1 MNEENVELAKGLPAS
16 RLKQVDEKNRLA
28 SLFEQCV
35 AEAVGKTA
43 NLNVQDRVLRE
54 QLMERILKLR
64 VAMDEKRLVAAER
77 APQAVLAEHDDSIHH
92 GTPRGDPV
100 LDVPRRRSPR
110 TRIPAGAVALAGRF
124 SGVYP
129 QASPGGWQLIGTTK
143 VPMWDLSRDP
153 PALLAGARNAYGL
166 VGSVQFRGGNI
177 IGLNERLRV
186 SEQFMLGGNLIRGF
200 ENRGIGPRDATSD
213 DAIGGRWYF
222 AATTEAQFPIP
233 GIPKELGL
241 GGALF
246 ADAGSLWD
254 ADNELVDIVEAG
266 GGRILSNGF
275 DLRAS
280 VGFGIRWQ
288 SPFGPL
294 KADFAYPLLKE
305 DSDRT
310 QVFRLSGGTTF

>member
-1 MNEENVELAKGLPAS
+1 MGRRVALDLDVYRQVNDANSYRSFDEERTGGGFGFTLPLREDETTL
-16 RLKQVDEKNRLA
+16 RLFYAIYEEKNTD
-28 SLFEQCV
+28 
-35 AEAVGKTA
+35 GKYGSTGINNCSTA
-43 NLNVQDRVLRE
+43 NLSLAVCDSLGTYLTSLVGYELRYNTLDRNLNPTDGIYASFRQEFAGVGGDSQYIKSEIQARAYKE
-54 QLMERILKLR
+54 IL
-64 VAMDEKRLVAAER
+64 AD
-77 APQAVLAEHDDSIHH
+77 
-92 GTPRGDPV
+92 
-100 LDVPRRRSPR
+100 
-110 TRIPAGAVALAGRF
+110 
-124 SGVYP
+124 
-129 QASPGGWQLIGTTK
+129 
-143 VPMWDLSRDP
+143 
-153 PALLAGARNAYGL
+153 YGL